1 MIETWQESIDNE
13 AVLLF
18 KDARLSGETLAVL
31 EECWEYHQAENK
43 IKSSQYAQWFY
54 LALAA
59 AALFTDDL
67 KPGIPTALAME
78 LLALAADILD
88 DLADQN
94 NDAAPWRMMA
104 PALALHTGACFL
116 ALSFQAL
123 STIDD
128 PGKFK
133 KLASLFST
141 TGSRAYDGQIQEIC
155 QQQVGITQEECLQIT
170 GDKAA
175 SLISCACEAVAI
187 AGCARDEDRALM
199 GQFGRNVGIIAQI
212 HNDLRDLLD
221 TTGKSDFR
229 KKGQSLPVIY
239 LQNALQEELD
249 WDQDRLRRMLKEK
262 GAIAYCDFICEVYAS
277 EALKALDRVNVPMEK
292 KKGLMSIVTP

>member
-18 KDARLSGETLAVL
+18 KDARFSSETLAVL
-31 EECWEYHQAENK
+31 QECWEYHQEENK
-43 IKSSQYAQWFY
+43 KKNSQYAQWFY

-59 AALFTDDL
+59 TALFTDDL
-67 KPGIPTALAME
+67 KPGIPPALAME

-88 DLADQN
+88 DLADQD

-104 PALALHTGACFL
+104 PALALHAGACFL
-116 ALSFQAL
+116 TLSFQAL
-123 STIDD
+123 STIVD
-128 PGKFK
+128 PGQFK

-141 TGSRAYDGQIQEIC
+141 AGSRACDGQIQEIC
-155 QQQVGITQEECLQIT
+155 QQQARITQEGCLQIT

-175 SLISCACEAVAI
+175 SLTSCACEAGAVAGG
-187 AGCARDEDRALM
+187 ASDEDQDLM

-229 KKGQSLPVIY
+229 KKRQSLPIIY

-249 WDQDRLRRMLKEK
+249 WDQGWLRRMLKDK

-277 EALKALDRVNVPMEK
+277 DAVKALDQVNVPMEK
-292 KKGLMSIVTP
+292 KKGLMSIVAP